1 MKLSDNAIK
10 ATIAAE
16 EYSKKLKDKITSVDS
31 LLYGLTTI
39 GDMTSDVLEKYYITT
54 EGMDEYLT
62 DTKGPKDFYVIDYV
76 YPCSENY
83 TKVLTTAEDLAKKA
97 GFEIITT
104 EIILLAILDL
114 INEIEEVERIFVA
127 HLVDQYEMIKDILDV
142 IDTDKHKDLYTLSQE
157 IKGIQLPGVN
167 TISTKRRPIQYNNL
181 LTTYGIDL
189 TKKAEEGKVD
199 PLIGRDKEVDRII
212 QILGRK
218 TKNNPVLIGDPG
230 VGKTSIVEGLAL
242 RIINGE
248 VPEQFND
255 TVIISLNMGA
265 LLAGAKFRGE
275 FEERIK
281 KVLDACDGVKGIVLF
296 IDELHMVIGA
306 GNTGESSIDAANI
319 MKPYLSDGRIQVI
332 GATTIDEYRKI
343 IEKDTALARRFQS
356 ILVEEPTED
365 ETLQIMEGLKPVYE
379 KYHKIKISDEA
390 LTASVKLSVR
400 YISDRFLPDKAIDVL
415 DEAAS
420 MIKIRK
426 SNVQNEADPSTVDLI
441 NKYNSIYY
449 EKEKAIDNFDIV
461 KALKARN
468 KLVDLCSEMNTS
480 DTNND
485 NYPIL
490 VEEDIC
496 KVISN
501 WTKIPV
507 SKMTQNEKT
516 KLLEMEKL
524 MHESIIGQDEAISAI
539 ATAIRRNKSGLRD
552 PKKPIASFLFLG
564 STGVGKTETVKA
576 LAKLHYGSEEN
587 IIRLDMSEYME
598 KHTVA
603 KLIGA
608 PPGYVGHDDG
618 GQLTNAVRTK
628 PYSIVLFDEIEKAH
642 ADVFNILLQMLDD
655 GRLTDSKGRTID
667 FKNTIIILT
676 SNLGTD
682 INKTKEKT
690 LGFGAKIEDNKKEY
704 ETDYNKLKENVL
716 EACKK
721 RFRPE
726 FLNRIDE
733 TIVYHNLNEDNIR
746 DIIGILTKDLKARLA
761 QKNITLNLD
770 ESVMKYLIKQGTD
783 LKFGARPLARAI
795 QKHLMD
801 GLSTE
806 LLSDNIVNGDDV
818 EAYFDEETEKVL
830 FKVLEKCE

>member
-16 EYSKKLKDKITSVDS
+16 AYSKKLKDKITSVDS
-31 LLYGLTTI
+31 LLYGLTTT
-39 GDMTSDVLEKYYITT
+39 GDMTSSVLEKYYITT
-54 EGMDEYLT
+54 DGMDEYLT
-62 DTKGPKDFYVIDYV
+62 DTKGPKDLYIIDYV

-83 TKVLTTAEDLAKKA
+83 NKVLTTAEDLAKKA
-97 GFEIITT
+97 GFETITT

-114 INEIEEVERIFVA
+114 IDEIEEVEKIFVA
-127 HLVDQYEMIKDILDV
+127 HLVDQYEMIKDILDI

-157 IKGIQLPGVN
+157 IKTIQLPGVDAL
-167 TISTKRRPIQYNNL
+167 SVKRRPVKYNKI
-181 LTTYGIDL
+181 LTTYGDDL
-189 TKKAEEGKVD
+189 TKKAEEGKID
-199 PLIGRDKEVDRII
+199 PLIGREKEVDRIV

-242 RIINGE
+242 RLINGN
-248 VPEQFND
+248 VPDQFTN
-255 TVIISLNMGA
+255 TVIISLNMGS

-281 KVLDACDGVKGIVLF
+281 KVLDSCDGIKDIVLF
-296 IDELHMVIGA
+296 IDEIHMVIGA
-306 GNTGESSIDAANI
+306 GNTGESTIDAANI

-356 ILVEEPTED
+356 VLIEEPTED

-379 KYHKIKISDEA
+379 KFHKIKITDEA

-426 SNVQNEADPSTVDLI
+426 NNIHNEADSSTVELI

-449 EKEKAIDNFDIV
+449 EKEKAINDFDIV

-468 KLVDLCSEMNTS
+468 KLVNLCNEMYKP
-480 DTNND
+480 DTD
-485 NYPIL
+485 INYPVL

-501 WTKIPV
+501 WTKIPI
-507 SKMTQNEKT
+507 SKLNQNEKI

-524 MHESIIGQDEAISAI
+524 MHESIIGQDEAITAI

-576 LAKLHYGSEEN
+576 LAKLHYGSEDN

-682 INKTKEKT
+682 INKTREKT

-704 ETDYNKLKENVL
+704 ETDYKKLKENVI

-746 DIIGILTKDLKARLA
+746 DIIGILTKDLKSRLA
-761 QKNITLNLD
+761 QKNITLKLD

-795 QKHLMD
+795 QKYLMD

-818 EAYFDEETEKVL
+818 EAYFDKENEKVL
-830 FKVLEKCE
+830 FKVLEKCK

>member
-16 EYSKKLKDKITSVDS
+16 AYSKKLKDKITSVDS
-31 LLYGLTTI
+31 LLYGLTTT
-39 GDMTSDVLEKYYITT
+39 GDMTSNVLEKYYITT
-54 EGMDEYLT
+54 DGMDEYLT
-62 DTKGPKDFYVIDYV
+62 DTKGPKDLYIIDYV
-76 YPCSENY
+76 YPCSDNY
-83 TKVLTTAEDLAKKA
+83 NKVLTMAEDLAKKA

-104 EIILLAILDL
+104 EIILLTILDL
-114 INEIEEVERIFVA
+114 IDEIEEVEKIFVA
-127 HLVDQYEMIKDILDV
+127 HLVDQYEMIKDILDI

-157 IKGIQLPGVN
+157 IKSIQLPGVDVLS
-167 TISTKRRPIQYNNL
+167 IKRRPVNYNKI

-189 TKKAEEGKVD
+189 TKKAEEGKID
-199 PLIGRDKEVDRII
+199 PLIGREKEVDRIV

-230 VGKTSIVEGLAL
+230 VGKTSIIEGLAL
-242 RIINGE
+242 RIINGN
-248 VPEQFND
+248 VPEQFTN

-281 KVLDACDGVKGIVLF
+281 KVLDACDGIKDIVLF
-296 IDELHMVIGA
+296 IDEIHMVIGA

-356 ILVEEPTED
+356 VLIEEPTED

-379 KYHKIKISDEA
+379 KFHKIKISDEA

-426 SNVQNEADPSTVDLI
+426 NNIHHDVDSSTVELI
-441 NKYNSIYY
+441 NKYNNIYY
-449 EKEKAIDNFDIV
+449 EKEKAINDFNIV
-461 KALKARN
+461 KALEART
-468 KLVDLCSEMNTS
+468 KLVDLCNEMHS
-480 DTNND
+480 PDTDND
-485 NYPIL
+485 YPIL

-501 WTKIPV
+501 WTKIPI
-507 SKMTQNEKT
+507 SKMNQNEKV

-682 INKTKEKT
+682 INKTREKT
-690 LGFGAKIEDNKKEY
+690 LGFGAKIEDNNKEY
-704 ETDYNKLKENVL
+704 ETDYNKLKENVI

-746 DIIGILTKDLKARLA
+746 DIIGILTKDLKSRLS
-761 QKNITLNLD
+761 QKNITLKLD

-795 QKHLMD
+795 QKYLMD

-818 EAYFDEETEKVL
+818 EAYFDKENEKVL
-830 FKVLEKCE
+830 FKVLEKCK

>member
-16 EYSKKLKDKITSVDS
+16 AYSKKLKDKITSVDS

-39 GDMTSDVLEKYYITT
+39 GNMTSSVLEKYYITT
-54 EGMDEYLT
+54 DGMDEYLT
-62 DTKGPKDFYVIDYV
+62 DTKGPKDLYIIDYV

-83 TKVLTTAEDLAKKA
+83 NKVLTVAEDLAKKA
-97 GFEIITT
+97 GFETITT

-114 INEIEEVERIFVA
+114 IDEMEEIEKIFFA
-127 HLVDQYEMIKDILDV
+127 HLVDQYEMIKDILDI

-157 IKGIQLPGVN
+157 IKTIQLPGVDAL
-167 TISTKRRPIQYNNL
+167 SVKRRPVKYNNI
-181 LTTYGIDL
+181 LTTYGVDL
-189 TKKAEEGKVD
+189 TKKAEEGKID
-199 PLIGRDKEVDRII
+199 PLIGREKEVDRIV

-242 RIINGE
+242 RLINGN
-248 VPEQFND
+248 VPDQFTN

-281 KVLDACDGVKGIVLF
+281 KVLDACDGIKEIVLF
-296 IDELHMVIGA
+296 IDEIHMVIGA

-356 ILVEEPTED
+356 VLIEEPTED

-379 KYHKIKISDEA
+379 KFHKIKISDEA
-390 LTASVKLSVR
+390 LTASVKLSIR

-426 SNVQNEADPSTVDLI
+426 NNIHNETDSSTVELI
-441 NKYNSIYY
+441 NKYNNIYY
-449 EKEKAIDNFDIV
+449 EKEKAINDFDIV

-468 KLVDLCSEMNTS
+468 KLVNLCNEMYNP
-480 DTNND
+480 DTDN
-485 NYPIL
+485 NYPVL

-501 WTKIPV
+501 WTKIPI
-507 SKMTQNEKT
+507 SKLNQNEKV

-524 MHESIIGQDEAISAI
+524 MHESIIGQDEAITAI

-642 ADVFNILLQMLDD
+642 VDVFNILLQMLDD

-682 INKTKEKT
+682 MNKTREKT
-690 LGFGAKIEDNKKEY
+690 LGFGAKIEDNKKDY

-761 QKNITLNLD
+761 QKNITLKLD

-795 QKHLMD
+795 QKYLMD

-818 EAYFDEETEKVL
+818 EAYFDEENKKVL
-830 FKVLEKCE
+830 FKVLEKCK

>member
-16 EYSKKLKDKITSVDS
+16 AYSKKLKDKITSADS
-31 LLYGLTTI
+31 LLYGLTTT
-39 GDMTSDVLEKYYITT
+39 GDMTSSVLEKYYITT
-54 EGMDEYLT
+54 DVMDEYLT
-62 DTKGPKDFYVIDYV
+62 DTKGPKDLYIIDYV

-83 TKVLTTAEDLAKKA
+83 NKVLTTAEDLAKKA
-97 GFEIITT
+97 GFETITT

-114 INEIEEVERIFVA
+114 IDEIEEVEKIFVA
-127 HLVDQYEMIKDILDV
+127 HLVDQYEMIKDILDI
-142 IDTDKHKDLYTLSQE
+142 IDTDKHKDLYTLSKE
-157 IKGIQLPGVN
+157 IKTIQLPGVDAL
-167 TISTKRRPIQYNNL
+167 SVKRRPVKYNKI
-181 LTTYGIDL
+181 LTTYGVDL
-189 TKKAEEGKVD
+189 TKKAEEGKID
-199 PLIGRDKEVDRII
+199 PLIGREKEVDRIV

-242 RIINGE
+242 RLIKGN
-248 VPEQFND
+248 VPDQFTN
-255 TVIISLNMGA
+255 TVIISLNMGS
-265 LLAGAKFRGE
+265 LLAGAKYRGE

-281 KVLDACDGVKGIVLF
+281 KVLDSCDGIKDIVLF
-296 IDELHMVIGA
+296 IDEIHMVIGA

-356 ILVEEPTED
+356 VLIEEPTED

-379 KYHKIKISDEA
+379 KFHKIKITDEA

-426 SNVQNEADPSTVDLI
+426 NNIHNEADSSTVELI

-449 EKEKAIDNFDIV
+449 EKEKAINDFDIV

-468 KLVDLCSEMNTS
+468 KLVNLCNEMYKP
-480 DTNND
+480 DTD
-485 NYPIL
+485 INYPIL

-501 WTKIPV
+501 WTKIPI
-507 SKMTQNEKT
+507 SKLNQNEKI

-524 MHESIIGQDEAISAI
+524 MHESIIGQDEAITAI

-576 LAKLHYGSEEN
+576 LAKLHYGSEDN

-682 INKTKEKT
+682 INKTREKT

-704 ETDYNKLKENVL
+704 ETDYKKLKENVI

-761 QKNITLNLD
+761 QKNITLKLD

-795 QKHLMD
+795 QKYLMD

-818 EAYFDEETEKVL
+818 EAYFDKENEKVL
-830 FKVLEKCE
+830 FKVLEKCK